1 MSNPLISVIV
11 PVYKVEAYLERCVNS
26 IRNQTY
32 TNLEIILVDDGS
44 PDRCGEMC
52 DAFAAEDSRIH
63 VVHKQNGGLSSAR
76 NAGLDIMTGDYVG
89 FVDSD
94 DWILPEM
101 YETLYHRMIQE
112 QAQISCC
119 GIARHNGETVLSY
132 FCNDLQTRFTLSR
145 EESMIE
151 LGRNYRVTNSVC
163 DKLYQAEL
171 FHELRMKVGI
181 LYEDSQIQPYLLHRA
196 QRITYT
202 AEPLYTYFQSQ
213 NSILRGKISARHY
226 DCLEAMQERI
236 GFFQKYYPSA
246 VASAQA
252 EYLELSLQ
260 LIYQSRG
267 NDDWEGLRTEMIRS
281 VRQPV
286 SREITRCLPR
296 KIRLKRSLL
305 CINEALYIGIMDL
318 YLKRKRR

>member
-1 MSNPLISVIV
+1 MGNPLISVIV

-26 IRNQTY
+26 IRNQSY

-44 PDRCGEMC
+44 PDRCGAMC
-52 DAFAAEDSRIH
+52 DAMAFEDPRIR

-94 DWILPEM
+94 DWILPQM
-101 YETLYHRMIQE
+101 YETLYHRLLQE
-112 QAQISCC
+112 RAQISCC
-119 GIARHNGETVLSY
+119 GIARHDGEAVLSY
-132 FCNDLQTRFTLSR
+132 FCSDLQTRFTLSR

-163 DKLYQAEL
+163 DKLYQSDL

-202 AEPLYTYFQSQ
+202 AEPLYIYFQSQ
-213 NSILRGKISARHY
+213 NSILRGKISAKHY
-226 DCLEAMQERI
+226 DCIEAMKERI

-252 EYLELSLQ
+252 EYLELCLHF
-260 LIYQSRG
+260 IYQSRG
-267 NDDWEGLRTEMIRS
+267 NDQWGDLRTDMIRS

-286 SREITRCLPR
+286 SKEIFRCLSR
-296 KIRLKRSLL
+296 KTRLKRSLL
-305 CINEALYIGIMDL
+305 CVNEALYIRIIDL
-318 YLKRKRR
+318 YIKRKRR